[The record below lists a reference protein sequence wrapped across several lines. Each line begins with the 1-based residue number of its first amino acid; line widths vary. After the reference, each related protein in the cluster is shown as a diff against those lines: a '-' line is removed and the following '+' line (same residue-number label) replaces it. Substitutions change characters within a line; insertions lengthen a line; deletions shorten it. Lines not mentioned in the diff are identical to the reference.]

1 MCHKQFRTDLQA
13 KAFIE
18 DWKDSFADV
27 CRRSI
32 RAKLDDGFSPND
44 MELSIKKMSQAV
56 ENNGGDDIL
65 DIGKLS
71 IKRP

>member
-1 MCHKQFRTDLQA
+1 MCHKHFRTELQA

-18 DWKDSFADV
+18 DWKETFADV

-32 RAKLDDGFSPND
+32 KQKLDDGFRPND
-44 MELSIKKMSQAV
+44 MELSIKKMSRAV
-56 ENNGGDDIL
+56 EYNGGDDIL

-71 IKRP
+71 IKKP